1 MSEKKLKAKLPL
13 ITKPITK
20 NKSTFVG
27 GNPSSPK
34 KIVTKKD
41 AYKRQ

>member
-1 MSEKKLKAKLPL
+1 MSEKSLKAKIPL
-13 ITKPITK
+13 IKKPIIK
-20 NKSTFVG
+20 KKSAFVG
-27 GNPSSPK
+27 GSSSTPK

>member
-1 MSEKKLKAKLPL
+1 MSEKKLKAKIPL
-13 ITKPITK
+13 IKEPIVK
-20 NKSTFVG
+20 KRSSFVG
-27 GNPSSPK
+27 GSSSTPK

>member
-1 MSEKKLKAKLPL
+1 MTEEKTKAKIPL
-13 ITKPITK
+13 IKSPIIKKT
-20 NKSTFVG
+20 STFLG
-27 GNPSSPK
+27 GNAKTPK